1 MSERSNDYV
10 AFDLNHDPQEV
21 MAGLIAL
28 AESELSDL
36 SDTRKAA
43 YALGLHT
50 IRINAQPM
58 LFRRGTLDA
67 DVKARLEAFGRDEAM
82 QNRHLEIWQHI
93 QESPAFKQLYQLA
106 VTIFSEPQQ
115 SAPDDVDLAL
125 YAGRFLSTHDKDLLA
140 GLPLM
145 DAEALS
151 QLDLTFDDVR
161 YPELLFR
168 YRARNFPQSLSQS
181 EWKRWQKVRRDKL
194 MGVSSA
200 QTAASRVQDELMEI
214 SQRSD
219 LEPHQIELLQQF
231 AHWLDHQPPV

>member
-1 MSERSNDYV
+1 
-10 AFDLNHDPQEV
+10 

-28 AESELSDL
+28 AESESSDL
-36 SDTRKAA
+36 RETRKQA

-58 LFRRGTLDA
+58 LFRRSTLDA
-67 DVKARLEAFGRDEAM
+67 DVKARLEGFGRDEAM
-82 QNRHLEIWQHI
+82 QNQHLEIWQHI

-115 SAPDDVDLAL
+115 SVPDDVDLAL
-125 YAGRFLSTHDKDLLA
+125 YSGRFLSSHDKDLLA

-151 QLDLTFDDVR
+151 QLDLAFDDGR
-161 YPELLFR
+161 YLELLFR

-194 MGVSSA
+194 MGISNA

-219 LEPHQIELLQQF
+219 LDPHQFGLLQEF
-231 AHWLDHQPPV
+231 VNWLDNQPPV